1 LDHQLPAL
9 VGRPAH
15 READGHRP
23 RLHFAAAFDT
33 SLVGTP
39 ARLVM
44 VGSREGYVEIPG
56 SASGA
61 VEARRG
67 LLGKRVLLTLDD
79 GGRHTF
85 DYGARSVDEIVP
97 AIGDRRP
104 RRFRQTRR
112 PAGGR
117 ASAGGP
123 C

>member
-1 LDHQLPAL
+1 M
-9 VGRPAH
+9 
-15 READGHRP
+15 
-23 RLHFAAAFDT
+23 
-33 SLVGTP
+33 GTP

-44 VGSREGYVEIPG
+44 VGGREGYVEISG
-56 SASGA
+56 SASDA
-61 VEARRG
+61 VEARRS

-104 RRFRQTRR
+104 GRFLQTRR